1 MNIFSFLVTR
11 PMGFIIEAI
20 YTLIPNYG
28 VAIILFTILIKAIL
42 FPLTFKSQKSMIKQQ
57 RIAPLL
63 QELQKKYAN
72 DQEKLS
78 AETMKLYRENHVSMT
93 GGCLP
98 LLLQF
103 PIIIGLYR
111 VIMKPLEFI
120 KSINITDKTVTESS
134 KVLIN
139 SFPDLFNTAK
149 MSTDQILSNSQIQL
163 SKAAQMLVA
172 DPSKLNMVKDVSVSS
187 GQVME
192 TAHKFALNFNF
203 LGVDLSRVPSDAFKL
218 FTGQSKD
225 WTILFVILVPL
236 VATLLTWLSTQLQQ
250 SETKKAAK
258 KVQEKPKRY
267 TGKEPEKASTT
278 ESMSKSMNIMM
289 PAMTLI
295 FTFTLPSGIGL
306 YWIASSAVQIAQ
318 QYFITKHLNKK
329 EGELDVKGIE
339 EPKSVSSYKKKRKKR

>member
-57 RIAPLL
+57 RIAPML

-78 AETMKLYRENHVSMT
+78 AETMKLYRENNVSMT

-98 LLLQF
+98 LLIQF

-120 KSINITDKTVTESS
+120 KSINMSDKAVTQTS

-149 MSTDQILSNSQIQL
+149 ASTEQILSNSQIQL

-172 DPSKLNMVKDVSVSS
+172 DPSKLKMAKDVSISS
-187 GQVME
+187 KQVME
-192 TAHKFALNFNF
+192 TANQFALNFNF
-203 LGVDLSRVPSDAFKL
+203 LGIDLSRVPSDAFKL
-218 FTGQSKD
+218 FTGQLKD
-225 WTILFVILVPL
+225 WSILIVLVVPI
-236 VATLLTWLSTQLQQ
+236 VATLLTWLSAQLQQ
-250 SETKKAAK
+250 SEAK
-258 KVQEKPKRY
+258 KSAKKLEEKPKRY
-267 TGKEPEKASTT
+267 TGKEPEKNTAA
-278 ESMSKSMNIMM
+278 SMSKSMNIMM
-289 PAMTLI
+289 PAMTLV

-329 EGELDVKGIE
+329 EGELDVKGLE
-339 EPKSVSSYKKKRKKR
+339 KPEPVNGRKKKRKKR